1 MFKFIKASF
10 VCSAMAL
17 LVGCGGGGG
26 DAPPAVTSF
35 PVQDA
40 LTYAYTNGLQNTLNV
55 TGSATDG
62 IVTYPVTG
70 TLTFTL
76 GAATSTTFN
85 GTAALQ
91 TTETVSGVLTIQGLS
106 APLDSFA
113 TSYLNLSYEP
123 LAYSTTGS
131 YCEAA
136 SPIVYPETASVGQS
150 GDLGVFTCYTDST
163 KTVLTGSDTES
174 YLATAG
180 STYNTL
186 DMTITT
192 RIYDP
197 LGSLLETGSVTY
209 TITGGGIPSL
219 TRFVM
224 STTDEGIT
232 INIIA
237 QQL

>member
-1 MFKFIKASF
+1 MFKLIKASF

-70 TLTFTL
+70 TITFTL

-91 TTETVSGVLTIQGLS
+91 TTETVSGVLTIEGLS
-106 APLDSFA
+106 APLNSFA

-163 KTVLTGSDTES
+163 KTVLTGSETET

-192 RIYDP
+192 KIYDP
-197 LGSLLETGSVTY
+197 LNNLLETGSLTY

-237 QQL
+237 Q

>member
-163 KTVLTGSDTES
+163 KTVLTGSETET